1 MILQNKVALIT
12 GSSKGLGR
20 AIALR
25 YASLG
30 ANIVINY
37 SKDKGPADEVMA
49 ACLAKGV
56 KAICVQGDASKIA
69 DIENMFSQA
78 LTAFGKIDIVVA
90 NAGIELVN
98 VNLIDYTEAD
108 FDRLFIINAKGTFF
122 VMQQAAKHIS
132 DGGRIINISSSTT
145 VRPQP
150 GESGYGGSKTPAK
163 YFVEVLSK
171 EIAHRKV
178 TVNSIIPGPIDK
190 SGIFTDMPDTDPYK
204 KSLIDA
210 TPLGRLGLAEDVANV
225 AEFLASDN
233 ASFITGE
240 HLLMNG
246 GASF

>member
-1 MILQNKVALIT
+1 MILKNKTALIT

-30 ANIVINY
+30 ANIIVNY
-37 SKDKGPADEVMA
+37 SKDKLPADEV
-49 ACLAKGV
+49 V
-56 KAICVQGDASKIA
+56 NKAIALGVNAISVQADTSKVTE
-69 DIENMFSQA
+69 IEHLFAEA
-78 LTAFGKIDIVVA
+78 LKVFGKIDIVVA

-98 VNLIDYTEAD
+98 VNLIDYTEED
-108 FDRLFIINAKGTFF
+108 FDRLFIINAKGAFF
-122 VMQQAAKHIS
+122 VLQQAAKHIS

-171 EIAHRKV
+171 EIAHKKV

-190 SGIFTDMPDTDPYK
+190 SGIFTNMPDTDPYK

-210 TPLGRLGLAEDVANV
+210 TPLGRLGLAEDVADV
-225 AEFLASDN
+225 AEFLASDKS
-233 ASFITGE
+233 SFITGE